1 MTAWR
6 SFHGNSMGWFA
17 GAAAPETNDSML
29 YGSVVLIKKV
39 CDERKEGASGV
50 EPAYTRM
57 DSGWLK

>member
-1 MTAWR
+1 
-6 SFHGNSMGWFA
+6 MGWFA

-50 EPAYTRM
+50 EPAYTRI